1 MLNDKW
7 IQFYVPRQGT
17 LYRFPASE
25 LSKDTVRRER
35 FLKLIP
41 VPLLPDSS
49 LDSLLTRIGLPDELK
64 ASECDYD
71 PRENVYRL
79 RLPRATGGRI
89 VWVNPVD
96 YSPIKIFF
104 FDRGLPKL
112 QGGPQRPLL
121 IADFSKS
128 VGNGPAT
135 LPRLIEIKDAAGQS
149 GLHFQW
155 QSAEAWTNVDP
166 RVFEWE
172 APASATV
179 HDF

>member
-149 GLHFQW
+149 GLRFQW